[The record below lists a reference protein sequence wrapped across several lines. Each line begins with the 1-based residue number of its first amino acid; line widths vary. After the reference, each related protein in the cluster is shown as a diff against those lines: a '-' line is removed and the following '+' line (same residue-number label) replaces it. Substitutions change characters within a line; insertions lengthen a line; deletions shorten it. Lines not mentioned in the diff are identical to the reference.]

1 MENIFTSEDE
11 ISHITHYAVKHFYRI
26 MKVIEIKLNHSIGY
40 DSLDILEAGLKS
52 LKYKHLIDYT
62 LRVDVTPLTVYGEY
76 ADYNYYLQIHNNKM
90 MQDTKVK
97 EILLE
102 YLI

>member
-1 MENIFTSEDE
+1 MTSKDE
-11 ISHITHYAVKHFYRI
+11 ISHITYYVVKHFYII
-26 MKVIEIKLNHSIGY
+26 MIVIEIKLNHSMGY
-40 DSLDILEAGLKS
+40 DTLDILASELKS
-52 LKYKHLIDYT
+52 LKYKHLIDYV

-76 ADYNYYLQIHNNKM
+76 ADYNYYLQIYNNKM
-90 MQDTKVK
+90 IQDTKVK

>member
-1 MENIFTSEDE
+1 LSSIF
-11 ISHITHYAVKHFYRI
+11 
-26 MKVIEIKLNHSIGY
+26 IETMVVTELRLNNSTGY
-40 DSLDILEAGLKS
+40 DNLDILESELKS

-62 LRVDVTPLTVYGEY
+62 LRVDVVPLDAFSGEY
-76 ADYNYYLQIHNNKM
+76 YVDNYRYYLQIHNNKM
-90 MQDTKVK
+90 IQDSRVK